1 MEGDLEQ
8 ASMKA
13 GRPAAMVQAKI
24 NVAPTTA
31 VMERRERTQEFST
44 NSALI
49 YKAYV

>member
-8 ASMKA
+8 ASMEA

-24 NVAPTTA
+24 NMAPTRA
-31 VMERRERTQEFST
+31 VMERRERAPEFST
-44 NSALI
+44 NSVLT